1 VKKSSYMFTNKEHTQ
16 KGIMATI
23 LGVIS
28 LATLA
33 YMVIMSY
40 QRAGD
45 VPLQYG
51 AAALLSM
58 VFAFVGIILGV
69 ISKSERDKF
78 YLFSYLGIG
87 LNVLVLAV
95 LGLIFVCLYWYWAGK
110 PQAGE
115 ACLMMAAYSISWML
129 GFAVPGAPGGIGVRE
144 MVLSMLLSPVM
155 DGDVIAVL
163 SVLHRMITVAGDFLA
178 YLLRGR
184 G

>member
-1 VKKSSYMFTNKEHTQ
+1 MNGCFRHGRRCPFQIPAGLTAVSSLVMEASMAKKNSFMFTNKEHTQ

-28 LATLA
+28 LTTLA
-33 YMVIMSY
+33 YMIIMSY

-58 VFAFVGIILGV
+58 IFAFVGIVLGV

-78 YLFSYLGIG
+78 YFFSYLGIG

-95 LGLIFVCLYWYWAGK
+95 LSVILYAG
-110 PQAGE
+110 
-115 ACLMMAAYSISWML
+115 AY
-129 GFAVPGAPGGIGVRE
+129 A
-144 MVLSMLLSPVM
+144 
-155 DGDVIAVL
+155 
-163 SVLHRMITVAGDFLA
+163 
-178 YLLRGR
+178 
-184 G
+184 